1 MDNDNDAIIHL
12 YTAIGLLFSINI
24 KLDKLD
30 RLWMN
35 TLVGGTHQG
44 APDTLSIESYRKAG
58 PMYLWCDTV

>member
-1 MDNDNDAIIHL
+1 MDTDNDAIIQL
-12 YTAIGLLFSINI
+12 YTAIGLLSSI

>member
-1 MDNDNDAIIHL
+1 MDSDNDAIIHL
-12 YTAIGLLFSINI
+12 YTAIGWPFSI

-44 APDTLSIESYRKAG
+44 APDTLSIESYRKAEL
-58 PMYLWCDTV
+58 MYLWCDTV